1 MGMGCDKMPWSKS
14 EPKAEPQQPA
24 PPPAQEKPAAAP
36 AEAAKPASGEPS
48 QEVKAHLK
56 QGMSYVSI
64 AKNATSKSV
73 FNENLDNA
81 IAEFSNAITKDPNY
95 AEAYSNRAVA
105 YMLQKKNNKALD
117 DLKKAKEIKPDS
129 ATIRWA
135 ISAAGA
141 TGRNAPAAAP
151 SSTSRSKNPAHRS
164 DIAAHTASSLGCRR
178 ARAQVSIHSTYSS
191 RRMPSEGMAKSMV
204 RRSSSTGS
212 AVSSRNS
219 CRAVLVCS
227 LAHCRAARSTS
238 SLDL

>member
-1 MGMGCDKMPWSKS
+1 MRNWIAVATIAIVVSMGLMGMGCDKMPWSKS

-129 ATIRWA
+129 ATIRYNLA
-135 ISAAGA
+135 SVHSLMGNTDYGLDELDAAL
-141 TGRNAPAAAP
+141 
-151 SSTSRSKNPAHRS
+151 SKGFNDYDSLKDP
-164 DIAAHTASSLGCRR
+164 DINNLR
-178 ARAQVSIHSTYSS
+178 
-191 RRMPSEGMAKSMV
+191 KSKEFQKILEKHKV
-204 RRSSSTGS
+204 FITK
-212 AVSSRNS
+212 
-219 CRAVLVCS
+219 
-227 LAHCRAARSTS
+227 
-238 SLDL
+238 

>member
-1 MGMGCDKMPWSKS
+1 MRKWIVVVTIIALVSVGLMGMGCDKLPWNKP

-24 PPPAQEKPAAAP
+24 PPPAPEKPAAP

-81 IAEFSNAITKDPNY
+81 IAEFSNAINKDPNY

-129 ATIRWA
+129 ATIRYNLA
-135 ISAAGA
+135 SVHSLMGNTDYGLDELDAALSKGFNDYDSLRKDPDISNL
-141 TGRNAPAAAP
+141 RK
-151 SSTSRSKNPAHRS
+151 SKEFQQILEKHKVF
-164 DIAAHTASSLGCRR
+164 IT
-178 ARAQVSIHSTYSS
+178 
-191 RRMPSEGMAKSMV
+191 K
-204 RRSSSTGS
+204 
-212 AVSSRNS
+212 
-219 CRAVLVCS
+219 
-227 LAHCRAARSTS
+227 
-238 SLDL
+238 

>member
-1 MGMGCDKMPWSKS
+1 MRNWIAVATIAIVVSVGLMGMGCDKMPWSKS

-24 PPPAQEKPAAAP
+24 PPTAQEKPAAAP

-129 ATIRWA
+129 ATIRYNLA
-135 ISAAGA
+135 SVHSLMGNTDYGLDELDAAL
-141 TGRNAPAAAP
+141 
-151 SSTSRSKNPAHRS
+151 SKGFNDYDSLRKDP
-164 DIAAHTASSLGCRR
+164 DINNLR
-178 ARAQVSIHSTYSS
+178 
-191 RRMPSEGMAKSMV
+191 KSKEFQKILEKHKV
-204 RRSSSTGS
+204 FITK
-212 AVSSRNS
+212 
-219 CRAVLVCS
+219 
-227 LAHCRAARSTS
+227 
-238 SLDL
+238 

>member
-1 MGMGCDKMPWSKS
+1 MRNWIAVATIAIVVSMGLMGMGCDKMPWSKS

-129 ATIRWA
+129 ATIRYNLA
-135 ISAAGA
+135 SVHSLMGNTDYGLDELDAAL
-141 TGRNAPAAAP
+141 
-151 SSTSRSKNPAHRS
+151 SKGFNDYDSLRKDP
-164 DIAAHTASSLGCRR
+164 DINNLR
-178 ARAQVSIHSTYSS
+178 
-191 RRMPSEGMAKSMV
+191 KSKEFQKILEKHKV
-204 RRSSSTGS
+204 FITK
-212 AVSSRNS
+212 
-219 CRAVLVCS
+219 
-227 LAHCRAARSTS
+227 
-238 SLDL
+238 

>member
-1 MGMGCDKMPWSKS
+1 MRNWIAVAAIAIVVSLGLVGMGCDKMPWSKS

-24 PPPAQEKPAAAP
+24 PEKPAAAP
-36 AEAAKPASGEPS
+36 AEAAKPAAETAKPASGEPS

-129 ATIRWA
+129 ATIRYNLA
-135 ISAAGA
+135 SVHSLMGNTDYGLDELDAAL
-141 TGRNAPAAAP
+141 
-151 SSTSRSKNPAHRS
+151 SKGFNDYDSLRKDP
-164 DIAAHTASSLGCRR
+164 DINNLR
-178 ARAQVSIHSTYSS
+178 
-191 RRMPSEGMAKSMV
+191 KSKEFQKILEKHKV
-204 RRSSSTGS
+204 FITK
-212 AVSSRNS
+212 
-219 CRAVLVCS
+219 
-227 LAHCRAARSTS
+227 
-238 SLDL
+238 

>member
-1 MGMGCDKMPWSKS
+1 MRNWIAVATIAIVVSMGLMGMGCDKMPWSKS

-117 DLKKAKEIKPDS
+117 DLKKAKELKPTDPAVRYNMASCHSMMGNVDLAFVELDAALANGFNDYDS
-129 ATIRWA
+129 
-135 ISAAGA
+135 
-141 TGRNAPAAAP
+141 
-151 SSTSRSKNPAHRS
+151 
-164 DIAAHTASSLGCRR
+164 LRR
-178 ARAQVSIHSTYSS
+178 D
-191 RRMPSEGMAKSMV
+191 PD
-204 RRSSSTGS
+204 
-212 AVSSRNS
+212 
-219 CRAVLVCS
+219 
-227 LAHCRAARSTS
+227 LANMRKHPDWRKT
-238 SLDL
+238 LEKYKVFIN